1 MALASGIKKVS
12 AFKKQSA
19 LGTAASGSGGS
30 EFRRT
35 QAVINASRDMYENNE
50 IQSHHMSTG
59 SNFGLQKGDFKGDI
73 ELSPGTYSLLVAG
86 LVEKDFAAVS
96 AGAAAAATTVAF
108 VSGFTYT
115 VTRGAGSFLTDGLK
129 AGLVVRI
136 TGSGVHANNINKN
149 LLIISVTALICTVYV
164 LNNTAMTA
172 EGPLGNYVL
181 TVVGKVAYT
190 PTTGHT
196 NDYFTV
202 EDWYSDVSK
211 SETLTDAKVGGL
223 SLSLPASGNAT
234 GSFTMVGLGRTVGTS
249 QVLTSPTASTTGT
262 VAAINGFALVNGVLQ
277 TALTSMTLNI
287 DKGAANS
294 GAVVGSNVGSDVN
307 TGRVKVT
314 GSLTAQ
320 FDSTTLRDLVISE
333 TVVPIDIVMMVDET
347 ATSEFISFSIPAV
360 KLTSDTPDDGEKT
373 IIRTYNFVAQY
384 NSTGGAALA
393 RINSIIQVQDSA
405 A

>member
-12 AFKKQSA
+12 AFKKQA
-19 LGTAASGSGGS
+19 GLGTPAAGSGGS

-35 QAVINASRDMYENNE
+35 SAVINASRDMYQNNE
-50 IQSHHMSTG
+50 IQSHHQSTG

-73 ELSPGTYSLLVAG
+73 ELSPGTYALLMAA

-96 AGAAAAATTVAF
+96 AGAAAANTTVAA

-115 VTRGAGSFLTDGLK
+115 ITRGAGSFLADGLK
-129 AGLVVRI
+129 VGLVVRI
-136 TGSGVHANNINKN
+136 TGSGVHANNVNKN
-149 LLIISVTALICTVYV
+149 LLIIAVTALVCTVLV
-164 LNNTAMTA
+164 LNSTAMTA
-172 EGPLGNYVL
+172 EGPLPNYVL

-196 NDYFTV
+196 NDYFTI
-202 EDWYSDVSK
+202 EDWYSNISK
-211 SETLTDAKVGGL
+211 SETLTDAKVGSL
-223 SLSLPASGNAT
+223 SLNLPASGNAT
-234 GSFTMVGLGRTVGTS
+234 GSFGMVGLGRAVATS

-262 VAAINGFALVNGVLQ
+262 VSAINGFAFVNGVLQ
-277 TALTSMTLNI
+277 TALTGLTLNI

-307 TGRVKVT
+307 TGRVTVT

-320 FDSTTLRDLVISE
+320 FDSTTLRDLVINE
-333 TVVPIDIVMMVDET
+333 TVVPIDVVMMVDET
-347 ATSEFISFSIPAV
+347 ATSDFIVFSIPAA

-373 IIRTYNFVAQY
+373 IIRTYNFVGQY
-384 NSTGGAALA
+384 NSSGGAALA

>member
-12 AFKKQSA
+12 AFKKQAA
-19 LGTAASGSGGS
+19 LGTPAAGSGGS

-35 QAVINASRDMYENNE
+35 SAVINASRDMYENNE

-73 ELSPGTYSLLVAG
+73 ELSPGTYSLLMAG

-115 VTRGAGSFLTDGLK
+115 ITRGAGSFLTDGLK
-129 AGLVVRI
+129 VGLVVRI
-136 TGSGVHANNINKN
+136 TGAGIHANNINKN
-149 LLIISVTALICTVYV
+149 LLVTAVTALVCTVLV
-164 LNNTAMTA
+164 LNSTAMTA
-172 EGPLGNYVL
+172 EGPIGTYVL
-181 TVVGKVAYT
+181 TVVGKVTYT

-202 EDWYSDVSK
+202 EDYYSDVGK
-211 SETLTDAKVGGL
+211 SEILTDAKAGGL
-223 SLSLPASGNAT
+223 SLSLPASGNGT
-234 GSFTMVGLGRTVGTS
+234 GSFTMVGLGRTVGAS
-249 QVLTSPTASTTGT
+249 QVLTTPTASTTGT
-262 VAAINGFALVNGVLQ
+262 VAAINGFALINGVLQ
-277 TALTSMTLNI
+277 TALTGLTLNI

-320 FDSTTLRDLVISE
+320 FDTTTLRDLVIGE
-333 TVVPIDIVMMVDET
+333 TVVPIDIIMMVDET
-347 ATSEFISFSIPAV
+347 ATSDFISFSIPAV

-373 IIRTYNFVAQY
+373 IVRTYNFVAQY

-393 RINSIIQVQDSA
+393 RINSIIQIQDSA